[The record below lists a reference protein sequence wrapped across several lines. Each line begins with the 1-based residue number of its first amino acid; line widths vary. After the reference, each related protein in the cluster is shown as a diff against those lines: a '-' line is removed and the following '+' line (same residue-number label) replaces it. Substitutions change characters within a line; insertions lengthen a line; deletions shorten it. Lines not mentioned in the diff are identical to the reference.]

1 MTDQARGALWF
12 MKGRVS
18 IEVSQV
24 DSEDGVSVIMHE
36 VPSGDGPPLHVHR
49 AEDEIFFVVEGELK
63 LKLGDETLLA
73 GPGRSLLIPRGVPHA
88 YKVMSAGNA
97 RFLTMTRG
105 GFENLVRES
114 SRPAEG
120 EGLPAFAEPTP
131 EQQEALAKIA
141 SANGVDMVGPPLE

>member
-63 LKLGDETLLA
+63 LKLGDETLLPA
-73 GPGRSLLIPRGVPHA
+73 PA
-88 YKVMSAGNA
+88 A
-97 RFLTMTRG
+97 RC
-105 GFENLVRES
+105 S
-114 SRPAEG
+114 SRAAFRTPTRSCPPAT
-120 EGLPAFAEPTP
+120 PA
-131 EQQEALAKIA
+131 
-141 SANGVDMVGPPLE
+141 S